1 MMTRTRQR
9 VLVLVL
15 ALAAFLVPAA
25 TAYAVWSTTATV
37 AVTANTISVVP
48 PTNVACSGSNNA
60 ITLSWTAVAGATGYT
75 VYRKPNA
82 TTFVEAGTTTGTSL
96 LLSES
101 MMGTPQESNG
111 KYDVVVR
118 ASNGGGSAD
127 SAIFKI
133 QFKPSCAQ

>member
-1 MMTRTRQR
+1 MTRSRQR

-25 TAYAVWSTTATV
+25 TAYAVWSATATV

-60 ITLSWTAVAGATGYT
+60 ITLSWTAVSGATGYT

-96 LLSES
+96 LLNEA
-101 MMGTPQESNG
+101 MMGTPTESNG